1 MHGMQWT
8 AWMQLGDLD
17 FTDGLALLSHARQQ
31 MQVKTTNVA
40 AASESV
46 DLNIHKGKIKIH
58 KYNTESTKP
67 ITFNCK
73 TLEEVESFKYLYSI
87 TNERGESDADVKP
100 HSYS

>member
-31 MQVKTTNVA
+31 MQVRIISVV
-40 AASESV
+40 AASELV
-46 DLNIHKGKIKIH
+46 GLNIHKGKIKIF

-67 ITFNCK
+67 ITLVGE
-73 TLEEVESFKYLYSI
+73 TLEEVESLKYLYSI
-87 TNERGESDADVKP
+87 IDERGESDADVNP